1 MSKQIDGL
9 GIIQDEQNG
18 FTYEITSNPRDFDT
32 FRLPTDFIDL
42 TDNYY
47 HIGKWRIFPYGQND
61 NLPDVIKK
69 AVQENSTA
77 PGMLEKKFM
86 MIWGKG
92 PFLYREYI
100 KEGEVVRELV
110 EDKEIKAW
118 LNSWAY
124 EEYLMKCAIDYEYI
138 KGHFTKYYRN
148 KANRIGETSKI
159 AKLEH
164 MLSSDSRLACLATQ
178 TEAIPTH
185 VAQTDFKTNK
195 LDSILNLRVYPK
207 FSVSD
212 PFKFPTTANYSN
224 QYTFN
229 DEFYSTPPL
238 FGSLEWLRRSTA
250 TPIIFKALSKN
261 SINIKYHVESPQE
274 FWDREEKRI
283 KDNCIARGETYEDQM
298 LIDYRKSFMKDLLKV
313 LASEENTGKVWHT
326 RKILEVQGS
335 NILEHGWKINVI
347 DQKIK
352 DFVSAQIAISQR
364 ADRAISTNITM
375 HGSISNIGDTGSSD
389 SGSEQLYAYINFVN
403 SSVDIPEMII
413 MKDINN
419 AIRVNF
425 PDKDLK
431 MGFVQTTTKKE
442 QDVTPS
448 QRLKNQS
455 NETSTK

>member
-1 MSKQIDGL
+1 MNQIDRL
-9 GIIQDEQNG
+9 GIIQDEQCG

-32 FRLPTDFIDL
+32 FRLPSDFIDQS
-42 TDNYY
+42 DNFY
-47 HIGKWRIFPYGQND
+47 HIGKWRIFPWGSND
-61 NLPDVIKK
+61 NIPDVIKK

-92 PFLYREYI
+92 PFLYREFI
-100 KEGEVVRELV
+100 KDGEIVRELA
-110 EDKEIKAW
+110 EDPEVKAW
-118 LNSWAY
+118 LDTWPY
-124 EEYLMKCAIDYEYI
+124 EDYLMKCAIDYEYI

-148 KANRIGETSKI
+148 RASRIGEPAKI

-164 MLSSDSRLACLATQ
+164 MLSKGFRLACLASDVDSK
-178 TEAIPTH
+178 PTH
-185 VAQTDFKTNK
+185 LAQTDFNTNK
-195 LDSILNLRVYPK
+195 LDSILNLKVYPK
-207 FSVSD
+207 FNPAD
-212 PFKFPTTANYSN
+212 PFKYPTSANYSN

-283 KDNCIARGETYEDQM
+283 KDNCVARGENYEDSM
-298 LIDYRKSFMKDLLKV
+298 LVEYRKSFMKELLKV

-326 RKILEVQGS
+326 RKIIEVNGS
-335 NILEHGWKINVI
+335 NIIEHGWKINVI

-352 DFVSAQIAISQR
+352 DFVQAQIAISQR

-375 HGSISNIGDTGSSD
+375 HGSISNIGDQGKSD

-403 SSVDIPEMII
+403 SSVDVPEMVI
-413 MKDINN
+413 MKDMNY
-419 AIRVNF
+419 ALKVNF
-425 PDKDLK
+425 PNKGLK
-431 MGFVQTTTKKE
+431 MGFVQITTKRE

-455 NETSTK
+455 NETSTQ